1 MLKNKKNNFGGGKRI
16 IMAAED
22 DILDFGEEFGT
33 VRMTGSGAEVDGI
46 INLNSGSKM
55 TAEEAEEIDRQIR
68 SQIEQD
74 EKIKTFQRDFEARHA
89 ENKRAAAAGEKES
102 AAQRFDRAMAE
113 VRAESEAARQ
123 KRINLFGRDVPE
135 PGEEM
140 YNYYEK
146 LQPEGQQNAARMR
159 LEKIGI
165 EPTEDNIRAE
175 IRVGLKK
182 ENVDDD
188 FATEWNQRARSQSVV
203 NKDVTLRQS
212 RQQAV
217 EDEAA
222 MHSERF
228 KKLAAERE
236 ELNRKIAER
245 NAAREA
251 AEAKFEESIGPARA
265 AREAEAVKRPTGQLR
280 GTLMNPKTSG
290 LTVGT
295 PVETTAV
302 EAAEDVA
309 KNADLPKT
317 TASQD
322 IIDARISGE
331 APLNRSQIRALEDA
345 YKAKGGD
352 DLSLLK
358 LMGDDGDNFFQEE
371 MDKLASRKKRSS
383 SYST

>member
-1 MLKNKKNNFGGGKRI
+1 MVG
-16 IMAAED
+16 ED
-22 DILDFGEEFGT
+22 DILDFGEEFGAMR
-33 VRMTGSGAEVDGI
+33 VTGSGAEVDGI
-46 INLNSGSKM
+46 IDLNSKSKM
-55 TAEEAEEIDRQIR
+55 TAEEIEEFDRQTH
-68 SQIEQD
+68 SEIERIERKKAFD
-74 EKIKTFQRDFEARHA
+74 AEYEEKVRISEAEHQRAV
-89 ENKRAAAAGEKES
+89 AAGEKES
-102 AAQRFDRAMAE
+102 AAQRFDRAMAGN
-113 VRAESEAARQ
+113 RAEKEAARQ

-140 YNYYEK
+140 YNYYDS

-182 ENVDDD
+182 ENVNDD

-222 MHSERF
+222 MRFERF

-236 ELNRKIAER
+236 ELDRKIAER

-317 TASQD
+317 TAPQD
-322 IIDARISGE
+322 IIEARISGE

-383 SYST
+383 SYSA

>member
-1 MLKNKKNNFGGGKRI
+1 
-16 IMAAED
+16 
-22 DILDFGEEFGT
+22 
-33 VRMTGSGAEVDGI
+33 
-46 INLNSGSKM
+46 
-55 TAEEAEEIDRQIR
+55 
-68 SQIEQD
+68 
-74 EKIKTFQRDFEARHA
+74 
-89 ENKRAAAAGEKES
+89 
-102 AAQRFDRAMAE
+102 
-113 VRAESEAARQ
+113 
-123 KRINLFGRDVPE
+123 
-135 PGEEM
+135 
-140 YNYYEK
+140 
-146 LQPEGQQNAARMR
+146 MR

-182 ENVDDD
+182 ENVNDD

-222 MHSERF
+222 MRFERF

-236 ELNRKIAER
+236 ELDRKIAER

-317 TASQD
+317 TAPQD
-322 IIDARISGE
+322 IIEARISGE

-383 SYST
+383 SYSA

>member
-1 MLKNKKNNFGGGKRI
+1 MVG
-16 IMAAED
+16 ED
-22 DILDFGEEFGT
+22 DILDFGEEFGAMR
-33 VRMTGSGAEVDGI
+33 VTGSGAEVDGI
-46 INLNSGSKM
+46 IDLNSKSKM
-55 TAEEAEEIDRQIR
+55 TAEEIEEFDRQTH
-68 SQIEQD
+68 SEIERIERKKAFD
-74 EKIKTFQRDFEARHA
+74 AEYEERVRISEAEHQRAV
-89 ENKRAAAAGEKES
+89 AAGEKES
-102 AAQRFDRAMAE
+102 AAQRFDRAMAGD
-113 VRAESEAARQ
+113 RAEKEAARQ

-140 YNYYEK
+140 YNYYDS

-182 ENVDDD
+182 ENVNDD

-222 MHSERF
+222 MRFERF

-236 ELNRKIAER
+236 ELDRKIAER

-317 TASQD
+317 TAPQD
-322 IIDARISGE
+322 IIEARISGE

-383 SYST
+383 SYSA